1 MATLEVQLTRPS
13 DGASSPSPLQTWTT
27 HHTYTNGPIDED
39 VTVILS
45 NLGSLSDAT
54 YRVEIRVTDRCGN
67 VATTI
72 QRDFDIQLSSVVST
86 PDDSALDASTT
97 ERLRTTSGAIKLAS
111 QPSDGSVVP
120 VAYEVSAIVGGQLV
134 LESALSVPLANNTL
148 VSASDALNG
157 FRFTPGD
164 GLHTNDEY
172 SSTFGFDLKPSTS
185 TSDLSQVVDLPAH
198 STITVTSTND
208 PPVLDVNA
216 HYEEIGRAHV

>member
-1 MATLEVQLTRPS
+1 M
-13 DGASSPSPLQTWTT
+13 
-27 HHTYTNGPIDED
+27 
-39 VTVILS
+39 
-45 NLGSLSDAT
+45 
-54 YRVEIRVTDRCGN
+54 
-67 VATTI
+67 ATTI

-134 LESALSVPLANNTL
+134 LESALSVPLTNNTL

-216 HYEEIGRAHV
+216 HYEVPAIAYTDTVNVGSTFKDVLGANVIDYDAFSSLRRVPHGVALVGRIKHMAHGSIQLMVVQHGRISAIH